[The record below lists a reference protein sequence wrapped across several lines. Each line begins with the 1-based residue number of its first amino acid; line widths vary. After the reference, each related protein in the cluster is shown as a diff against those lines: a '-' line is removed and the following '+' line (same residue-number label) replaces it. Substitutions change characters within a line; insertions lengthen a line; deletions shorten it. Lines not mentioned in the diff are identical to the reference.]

1 MFTDYAKMLVHYE
14 RNYLA
19 NRTAFAK
26 AHGNLTPAWFSSSR
40 TLCLRCFIITRTK
53 AVRKYHYHDRKVM
66 AAALRQAAS
75 GTLAGIAI
83 RFHPSFRGLR
93 RASPAALFLPKRI
106 RLLYAALIR
115 RFLFQGTIW
124 LVSLSK
130 YTGDNAL
137 S

>member
-1 MFTDYAKMLVHYE
+1 MKE
-14 RNYLA
+14 SSLA

-40 TLCLRCFIITRTK
+40 TLCQRCYIITRTK

-66 AAALRQAAS
+66 AAAIAY

-83 RFHPSFRGLR
+83 RFHPSFGGLR
-93 RASPAALFLPKRI
+93 RASPTALFLSKRI

-115 RFLFQGTIW
+115 RFLFQGTIRLCQPVKMHW
-124 LVSLSK
+124 
-130 YTGDNAL
+130 
-137 S
+137 

>member
-1 MFTDYAKMLVHYE
+1 MQKCLFIMKE
-14 RNYLA
+14 SSLA

-40 TLCLRCFIITRTK
+40 TLCQRCYIITRTK
-53 AVRKYHYHDRKVM
+53 AVRKYHYHDRRSWRQLLRE
-66 AAALRQAAS
+66 AAY

-83 RFHPSFRGLR
+83 RFHPSFGGLR
-93 RASPAALFLPKRI
+93 RASPTALFLSKRI

-124 LVSLSK
+124 LCQPVK
-130 YTGDNAL
+130 MHW
-137 S
+137 